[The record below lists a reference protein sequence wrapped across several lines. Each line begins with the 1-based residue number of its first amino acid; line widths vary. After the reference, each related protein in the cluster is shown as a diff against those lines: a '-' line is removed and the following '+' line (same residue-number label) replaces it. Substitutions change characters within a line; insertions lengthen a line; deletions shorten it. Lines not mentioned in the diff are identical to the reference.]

1 MKQEALWDALTQ
13 IDEDLIL
20 DAQKLPEMPQRNN
33 RFAVRVAILAAA
45 LSLLSLTVAGF
56 SLGIY
61 LHSHNRP
68 TVFLENINGFTLF
81 PRESYGA
88 TVRYELQAR
97 RIPLPED
104 WIQGLTEARK
114 GFAYEYRY
122 FTGISLQEPTGR
134 RRNFGSLSA
143 LEELLDIPLVS
154 SPQLDAVTTGVFVE
168 LLICDPEGKQAE
180 FKSSGQLSPDGLRIH
195 VALDPDELGEQAGRR
210 PEEFHLTI
218 YVPLTAA
225 FARDYSLL
233 DLQPEADRSYF
244 SHTTIEN
251 KGELAVTLLESVW
264 DTEYEDLFLAYG
276 VWTHEGMG
284 YLLESHFPLGSKLH
298 NKGLL
303 QPYLRELEE

>member
-1 MKQEALWDALTQ
+1 MKQEALWKALTQ

-20 DAQKLPEMPQRNN
+20 DARKLPETPQRSN
-33 RFAVRVAILAAA
+33 RLAVRIAILAAA

-61 LHSHNRP
+61 LYSHNRP
-68 TVFLENINGFTLF
+68 TVFLENITGFTLL
-81 PRESYGA
+81 PRESYGS
-88 TVRYELQAR
+88 TICYELQVR
-97 RIPLPED
+97 RISLPED
-104 WIQGLTEARK
+104 WIQELTEARK
-114 GFAYEYRY
+114 GFDYEYQH
-122 FTGISLQEPTGR
+122 FAGIPLRESTGR
-134 RRNFGSLSA
+134 RRNFGSLAA
-143 LEELLDIPLVS
+143 LEKLLDIPLVS

-180 FKSSGQLSPDGLRIH
+180 FKNCGQLSPDGLRID
-195 VALDPDELGEQAGRR
+195 VALNPDELGEQAGRR

-233 DLQPEADRSYF
+233 DLQPEADKSYF

-251 KGELAVTLLESVW
+251 KGDFAVTLLESVW
-264 DTEYEDLFLAYG
+264 ETEYEDIFTAYG
-276 VWTHEGMG
+276 VWNHEGMG
-284 YLLESHFPLGSKLH
+284 YLLESHFPLGPKLH